1 MAELPELPEHVK
13 GWIGKSLIDDEGEFA
28 IEQGYIAT
36 SCASVQN
43 GNPIFW
49 DPETA
54 QAITAG
60 PIAPPSMLSVWLRPH
75 FWAPGRTEQR
85 WPLEVHFRLKK
96 ELNLPEAIVGS
107 NEIIFGVPVRPGD
120 KLRSQQTL
128 RSISE
133 PRTNKL
139 GTGRFWTID
148 VEYFNQRD
156 EWVGTESYNCFGYR
170 RG

>member
-1 MAELPELPEHVK
+1 MAELPDLPEHVK

-54 QAITAG
+54 QAITDG

-107 NEIIFGVPVRPGD
+107 NEIIFGAPVRPGD

>member
-107 NEIIFGVPVRPGD
+107 NEIIFGAPVRPGD

>member
-1 MAELPELPEHVK
+1 MAELPDLPEHVK
-13 GWIGKSLIDDEGEFA
+13 GWIGKNLIDDEGEFA

-43 GNPIFW
+43 GNPLFW
-49 DPETA
+49 DSEIA
-54 QAITAG
+54 QAITGG